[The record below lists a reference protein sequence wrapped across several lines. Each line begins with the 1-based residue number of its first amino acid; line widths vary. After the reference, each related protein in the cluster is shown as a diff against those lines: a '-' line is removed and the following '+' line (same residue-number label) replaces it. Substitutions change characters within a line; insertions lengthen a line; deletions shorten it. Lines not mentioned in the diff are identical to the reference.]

1 VRVLSDVLQ
10 NEASEKTPGK
20 THDSKDTDTDDV
32 GESVELVPQSTT
44 IGEILVTATT
54 STTPLIVGLTV
65 GLTIIGFAIITII
78 MLNYQ
83 SKGVEFEPLQSR
95 NLASAFLL
103 LHLHP

>member
-1 VRVLSDVLQ
+1 MRVLSDVLQ

-78 MLNYQ
+78 MLKHFYP
-83 SKGVEFEPLQSR
+83 KG
-95 NLASAFLL
+95 N
-103 LHLHP
+103 